1 MTSVR
6 VQRGGWDYSIRYEP
20 PVGLAV
26 DRIPQ
31 KIVLNSA
38 EWLIEATVQE
48 LQPVSNLQEA
58 AFQSDFGKE
67 VRRVEI
73 R

>member
-1 MTSVR
+1 MSR
-6 VQRGGWDYSIRYEP
+6 RW
-20 PVGLAV
+20 
-26 DRIPQ
+26 
-31 KIVLNSA
+31 VLPWNRSLRKSSFTSA

-73 R
+73 RVKRLKR